1 MAINYTYK
9 PFEED
14 EELRRRRAALEAA
27 EAGKPA
33 AYSGSYASAV
43 DEALKKIQN
52 REKFSYDMNADALYQ
67 QYKDSYTRQGKLAM
81 EDTIGKAAALT
92 GGYGNSYAQQAGQQA
107 YAAYLDKLNDRIPE
121 LYAAAYDRYRKE
133 GEDLKDE
140 YAMLSAREQ
149 QEYVRHRDSVDD
161 YYKDLS
167 YQRQAYGDAY
177 DRGYGRYSDEQNRLY
192 QLALAAQDQANTDR
206 AFAENKR
213 QYEESK
219 AAAAA
224 KLAED
229 ARQADMDYELAMAK
243 LNANNKG
250 TAGAG
255 DVYETE
261 EQKNARITSGGSNS
275 GKGIFDDPTELTEFE
290 TKLNSGEYLEVLRML
305 GDAGYTS
312 DEIRTIAKDK
322 NIDDYFVNLYLN
334 ESEKTAKTAANND
347 AEIRKMIEFIAH
359 DPGEKYKGKVS
370 RSEELENAVS
380 RLEVFLNQKGVSEN
394 AQYQYLEML
403 FERFPEKDVTAYL
416 AKMKGKTTGKAKSGA
431 KDNYLQGSFD
441 DRLRY

>member
-9 PFEED
+9 PYEED
-14 EELRRRRAALEAA
+14 EETRRRRAALEAA
-27 EAGKPA
+27 EASKPA

-52 REKFSYDMNADALYQ
+52 REKFSYDVNADALYQ

-92 GGYGNSYAQQAGQQA
+92 GGYGNSYAQTAGQQT
-107 YAAYLDKLNDRIPE
+107 YQAYLDRLNDRIPE

-140 YAMLSAREQ
+140 YAMLSARDQ
-149 QEYVRHRDSVDD
+149 QEYARHRDAVDD
-161 YYKDLS
+161 YYKDIS
-167 YQRQAYGDAY
+167 YRRQAYGDAY
-177 DRGYGRYSDEQNRLY
+177 ERGYGRYSDEQNRLY
-192 QLALAAQDQANTDR
+192 QLALAAQEQENTDR

-229 ARQADMDYELAMAK
+229 ARQANLEYELALKK
-243 LNANNKG
+243 LEEKNKG

-261 EQKNARITSGGSNS
+261 EQKYERITSGGSNS
-275 GKGIFDDPTELTEFE
+275 GKGIFDDPTELAEFE
-290 TKLNSGEYLEVLRML
+290 DKLNGGEYIDVLRML

-322 NIDDYFVNLYLN
+322 NIRDYFVDLYLKN
-334 ESEKTAKTAANND
+334 NNVDLNPNKEINKVIKENWIVSGTVEDGVNALEKTMSHYNLTEEEK
-347 AEIRKMIEFIAH
+347 
-359 DPGEKYKGKVS
+359 EKYTD
-370 RSEELENAVS
+370 
-380 RLEVFLNQKGVSEN
+380 
-394 AQYQYLEML
+394 ML
-403 FERFPEKDVTAYL
+403 LDRFPYNKVVAYL
-416 AKMKGKTTGKAKSGA
+416 AKIKGQQQSKKVAQQKKAN
-431 KDNYLQGSFD
+431 DIYLQGQIGNG
-441 DRLRY
+441 LWY